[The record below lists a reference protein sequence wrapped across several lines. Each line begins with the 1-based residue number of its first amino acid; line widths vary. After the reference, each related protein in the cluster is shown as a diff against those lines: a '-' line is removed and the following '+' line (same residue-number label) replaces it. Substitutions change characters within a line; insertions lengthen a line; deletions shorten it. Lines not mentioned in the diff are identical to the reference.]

1 MISRLLKAILKHKK
15 ITVIV
20 LILIVIGSYFT
31 YHNLTKGKNAVR
43 YVTAAVEKGT
53 VVVSVSGSGQVS
65 ASNQVDIKSK
75 ASGNVVNLEVT
86 DGQDVKAGKLIAQL
100 DQTDAQKTVRDAEIS
115 LQTAKISLEQAK
127 NSENDLENTLK
138 KTYEDGFNTVG
149 KTLSDSADIMNNLH
163 DILFSDTIAGSNQWN
178 LDVFLSY
185 AEPSAN
191 NQSNSIES
199 GNNIYYNSYH
209 KAKDSYEKNFADY
222 KPVSRSSDQATIKS
236 LIDETY
242 ETTSFISETI
252 KNTHNLV
259 QLYKDK
265 KLQSSST
272 INSNINTYLT
282 NLDSY
287 RDKINTDLINL
298 LTTKNTIENNAG
310 IDPLNIQSKEYA
322 VEQSEN
328 KLSDAKEALLDYSIY
343 APFDGIISAVSI
355 KEGDS
360 ASAGTAIA
368 TLITNQQI
376 AEISLNEVDAAK
388 VKIGQK
394 ATLTFDALPGLSI
407 TGKVSEID
415 IIGTV
420 SQGVVSY
427 NVKIVLDT
435 QDENVKPGMSVTA
448 DIITDIKQDVLVV
461 SNNAIKSQGNSKYV
475 ELVENSDNKKQQL
488 LSNNNSGITLPVLP
502 KQQSVE
508 TGLSDDSY
516 TEIVSGLKEGDI
528 VVTSTINPGQTQT
541 SSQSQNSFRIPGV
554 TTGGGEQRVIQ
565 GGRIP
570 D

>member
-1 MISRLLKAILKHKK
+1 MISRLFKAILKHKK

-20 LILIVIGSYFT
+20 LILIVIGGYFT
-31 YHNLTKGKNAVR
+31 YQNLTKGKNAVR

-100 DQTDAQKTVRDAEIS
+100 DQTDAQKAVRDAEIS

-185 AEPSAN
+185 AEPSDQN
-191 NQSNSIES
+191 RSNSIES

-242 ETTSFISETI
+242 ETTSFISEAI

-265 KLQSSST
+265 KLQSNST

-310 IDPLNIQSKEYA
+310 IDPLNIQSKEFA

-328 KLSDAKEALLDYSIY
+328 KLSDAKEALSDYSIY
-343 APFDGIISAVSI
+343 APFDGTISKVNI
-355 KEGDS
+355 EKGDS
-360 ASAGTAIA
+360 VSAGTAIA
-368 TLITNQQI
+368 TLITNQKI

-394 ATLTFDALPGLSI
+394 ATLTFDALPDLSI
-407 TGKVSEID
+407 TGKVSELD